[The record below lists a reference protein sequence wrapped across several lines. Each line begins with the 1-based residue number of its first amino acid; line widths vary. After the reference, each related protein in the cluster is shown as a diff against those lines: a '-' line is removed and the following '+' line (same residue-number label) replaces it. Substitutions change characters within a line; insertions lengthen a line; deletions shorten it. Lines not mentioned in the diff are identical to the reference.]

1 MTKQISR
8 NRWSEFEKMEVDL
21 TSEDYISYL
30 FRHYEDDTRDL
41 AVNYLIN
48 NREEVLESLI
58 KNILVRHSDPKSAPK
73 NTENLNLESRI
84 QDFGVDSLGMM
95 EIIVFF
101 EQTFGTVIEI
111 DRMQSIQTLEDIIKL
126 IKEIQ
131 SNK

>member
-30 FRHYEDDTRDL
+30 FRHHEDDTRDL

-48 NREEVLESLI
+48 NREEFLEPLI

-73 NTENLNLESRI
+73 NTKNFNLESRI

-101 EQTFGTVIEI
+101 EQTFDTVVEI
-111 DRMQSIQTLEDIIKL
+111 DRMQSISTLNDIIKL